1 MRVQVPPQAP
11 LQRDTIVMIR
21 ETDFPIGTTVHLRCN
36 HVLMMVQDTKIV
48 EECEFI
54 NDEPT
59 TITKLMVSV
68 IWHNDVGLLC
78 QATVN
83 AKVLEIEEKYND

>member
-1 MRVQVPPQAP
+1 
-11 LQRDTIVMIR
+11 MIR
-21 ETDFPIGTTVHLRCN
+21 ETDFLIGTTVRLRCN

-59 TITKLMVSV
+59 TITKLMVS
-68 IWHNDVGLLC
+68 
-78 QATVN
+78 
-83 AKVLEIEEKYND
+83 

>member
-1 MRVQVPPQAP
+1 MVSKA
-11 LQRDTIVMIR
+11 
-21 ETDFPIGTTVHLRCN
+21 DFPIGTTVRLRCN